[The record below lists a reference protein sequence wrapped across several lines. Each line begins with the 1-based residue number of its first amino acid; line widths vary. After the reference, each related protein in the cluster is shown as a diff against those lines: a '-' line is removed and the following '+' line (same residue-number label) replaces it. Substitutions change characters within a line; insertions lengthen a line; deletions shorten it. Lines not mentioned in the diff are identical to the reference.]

1 MLLLL
6 LLLHGH
12 WTRTLESKGER
23 SLSRG
28 LAESA
33 EVLLGTLDPHHPPGP
48 SLMGAPQTW

>member
-1 MLLLL
+1 MLLLI

-12 WTRTLESKGER
+12 GESKREG

-33 EVLLGTLDPHHPPGP
+33 EVVLGTLDPHHPPGP

>member
-12 WTRTLESKGER
+12 GESKGER